1 LEGHIDACV
10 KVLQTADA
18 VVAVSES
25 TFELLAEAMNIP
37 VIIADIW
44 VPKACAG
51 DDRYK
56 TYQREYSP
64 ACEKVKDLTQLGKV
78 IMKHIRNPQLLE
90 TERKEIAILDGGTNI
105 PDPVSEIIKVILNE
119 NNN

>member
-1 LEGHIDACV
+1 MG
-10 KVLQTADA
+10 
-18 VVAVSES
+18 
-25 TFELLAEAMNIP
+25 IP

-64 ACEKVKDLTQLGKV
+64 ACERVQDLEHLGKV
-78 IMKHIRNPQLLE
+78 IMKHIRNPQLLSA
-90 TERKEIAILDGGTNI
+90 ERYEIARLDGGMDIVNPT
-105 PDPVSEIIKVILNE
+105 DEIIKVILNE
-119 NNN
+119 KS